1 MSVVTQTHH
10 DVPDEFKEVDKMRAW
25 LYYRLSRDEDEEMN
39 SLQNQRQILVDYA
52 EQNGY
57 EIVGESFD
65 DNVSGMT
72 FNRKGLGK
80 LEIAVDE
87 GKIDVVLVK
96 DLSRLGRHR
105 TQTELFIDH
114 LRQNNVKVISV
125 TEGIDSFNEND
136 DLLIGFK
143 QIFNDFY
150 AKDISK
156 KVKAGVRQ
164 KQKSKGLIESLP
176 LGYKR
181 ARNTN
186 TVLVDDE
193 TAWIVQEV
201 FKLYVDGY
209 GLTTIARTMNERGI
223 KSPEYYQ
230 RRKLA
235 DWKPDISKKYLWVQT
250 SVRRILTN
258 ELYIGTMVNHKTVT
272 SKIYK
277 TKTFIPP
284 EEQYRHENFCEPIID
299 ETTWKQAQFLL
310 KERSQINP
318 RSQNGRKLHRYSG
331 LIKCAD
337 CGASFVARIRK
348 WDGKE
353 YVEYTCNSSH
363 RYGKEYCTPHTVRES
378 QLDEL
383 IEDEVRGF
391 RDTILEE
398 STRYDKIVK
407 DWARKKPL
415 YGRQIQQH
423 NDKISSLRQQI
434 EDLIMEKIGDKEH
447 AQIYN
452 NMIAKR
458 EEEIKQ
464 LDKKISDLRE
474 YDKICKQKKDQL
486 KNTTNILDDILS
498 EGLISDMNLRMLV
511 KKILIHQNND
521 KSLDIRFEMNGEFNP
536 SCSVFV
542 EPEDE
547 TA

>member
-1 MSVVTQTHH
+1 
-10 DVPDEFKEVDKMRAW
+10 MRAW

-52 EQNGY
+52 GQNGY

-164 KQKSKGLIESLP
+164 KQKNKGLIESLP

-181 ARNTN
+181 DRNTN

-230 RRKLA
+230 KRKLA

-434 EDLIMEKIGDKEH
+434 GDLIMEKIGDKEH